1 MLLLLPETN
10 NQERNKGVYLPQG
23 WNSPSNPEL

>member
-1 MLLLLPETN
+1 MLLLLPKTN
-10 NQERNKGVYLPQG
+10 DQERNKGVYLPQG